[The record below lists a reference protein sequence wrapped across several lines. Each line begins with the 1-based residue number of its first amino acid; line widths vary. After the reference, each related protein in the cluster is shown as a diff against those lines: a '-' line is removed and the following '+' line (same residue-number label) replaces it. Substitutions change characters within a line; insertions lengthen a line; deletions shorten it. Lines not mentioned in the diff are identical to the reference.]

1 MVATSGV
8 ALEVMHFKLWLSRYI
23 LDAPIRLLFGSATI
37 IQSRPMAMLLS
48 ADADGCA
55 AAVGGTSELG
65 GLVELV
71 ELRLVKVMM

>member
-48 ADADGCA
+48 ADVCA

-71 ELRLVKVMM
+71 GLLRLVKVMM